1 MDKSAETETSATLRL
16 QLLVN
21 GVVQGV
27 GFRPFVYRIAT
38 ELMLAGSVQN
48 GPRGVTIEI
57 EGQPEATNSFQQRLK
72 SELPP
77 QARIDSI
84 EVLSI
89 APIGGHLFQIIHS
102 AHDGNAATLIPP
114 DIATCDEC
122 LREMFDVN
130 DRRYRY
136 PFINCTNCGPRY
148 TIVRSVPYDRPFTSM
163 SSFTMC
169 PDCQRE
175 YDNPSDRRF
184 HAQPNACPLCGP
196 RVTLCMA
203 DGSAVEGD
211 PISQTVALLKA
222 GKIAAIRGVGGFHLA
237 VDGSIESA
245 VVGLRRRKG
254 RAEKPLALMAPDIAT
269 IEIYCTVTTQERDLL
284 LSPQRPIVLLRR
296 KGNSE
301 LAPSIA
307 PGQHFLGFMLPYT
320 PLHHLLLRDN
330 FRALVMTSANLSE
343 EPIAIGREE
352 ALHRLRDIADC
363 FLFHDREILQR
374 CDDSIV
380 RIQADEPRIIRRS
393 RGYVPLPVA
402 LKHPTSTPI
411 LAVGAE
417 LKNTVAIS
425 RGKEVFLSQHIGDL
439 DNPSAL
445 GFFEECI
452 AHLEQT
458 LDVMPEAIA
467 YDLHPEYL
475 STQWANRQKLPSI
488 SVQHHHAHLAS
499 VLAENRYL
507 GKAIG
512 IILDGTGFGTD
523 GTIWGGELLYGDA
536 AGFTRSAW
544 LEPVPMPGGALAIK
558 HPWRMAFGFLY
569 QSYGD
574 SLLELDLP
582 LVNKHQ
588 SEIPLLTQMMRK
600 RINSPLTSSCGRLFD
615 AVAAMLGFD
624 REVAYEAQ
632 AAIGLEMLCDQEAVR
647 KSVGFSA
654 NAPITV
660 AGGVIEIRSLITGVV
675 EAVLNGQP
683 REEIAADFH
692 RNIIELWVQA
702 AIRERQRIGCNTVA
716 LSGGVYQN
724 SLILGTMVSRLSEE
738 KFAILTHRQLPTND
752 GGIALGQI
760 AVADAHF
767 RRQRSK

>member
-1 MDKSAETETSATLRL
+1 MDKSAETETSASLRL

-57 EGQPEATNSFQQRLK
+57 EGQPEAIHSFQQRLK

-77 QARIDSI
+77 QARIDSL

-89 APIGGHLFQIIHS
+89 APIGGHLFQIILS
-102 AHDGNAATLIPP
+102 SHDGNAATLIPP

-148 TIVRSVPYDRPFTSM
+148 TIVHSVPYDRPFTSM
-163 SSFTMC
+163 ASFTMC
-169 PDCQRE
+169 PACQRE
-175 YDNPSDRRF
+175 YDDPADRRF
-184 HAQPNACPLCGP
+184 HAQPNACPVCGP
-196 RVTLCMA
+196 QVALR
-203 DGSAVEGD
+203 DIHGSIAIGD
-211 PISQTVALLKA
+211 PIAKTVALLKE
-222 GKIAAIRGVGGFHLA
+222 GKIVAIRGVGGFHLT
-237 VDGSIESA
+237 VDATNESA
-245 VVGLRRRKG
+245 VVRLRQRKG
-254 RAEKPLALMAPDIAT
+254 RAEKPLALMAPDIASIGT
-269 IEIYCTVTTQERDLL
+269 YCAISDQQRNLL
-284 LSPQRPIVLLRR
+284 LSPQRPIVLLGR
-296 KGNSE
+296 KAAGN
-301 LAPSIA
+301 LAPSVA
-307 PGQHFLGFMLPYT
+307 PDQKYLGFMLPYT
-320 PLHHLLLRDN
+320 PLHHLLLRGN
-330 FRALVMTSANLSE
+330 FKALVMTSGNLSE
-343 EPIAIGREE
+343 EPIAIGNEE
-352 ALHRLRDIADC
+352 ATRRLRGIADY
-363 FLFHDREILQR
+363 FLLHDREIRQR
-374 CDDSIV
+374 CDDSIA
-380 RIQADEPRIIRRS
+380 RAQADELRIIRRA
-393 RGYVPLPVA
+393 RGYVPLPVS
-402 LKHPTSTPI
+402 LPHPTSVPI

-417 LKNTVAIS
+417 LKNTVALS
-425 RGKEVFLSQHIGDL
+425 RGSEVFLSQHIGDL

-458 LDVMPEAIA
+458 LDVMPEVIA

-499 VLAENRYL
+499 VLAENRYAE
-507 GKAIG
+507 KAIG

-536 AGFTRSAW
+536 TEFNRSAW
-544 LEPVPMPGGALAIK
+544 LEPVPMPGGALAIR
-558 HPWRMAFGFLY
+558 HPWRMAVGFLY
-569 QSYGD
+569 QTYGE
-574 SLLELDLP
+574 SLPELNLP
-582 LVNKHQ
+582 LIAGHR
-588 SEIPLLTQMMRK
+588 SELPLLIQMIHK
-600 RINSPLTSSCGRLFD
+600 KINSPLTSSCGRLFD

-632 AAIGLEMLCDQEAVR
+632 AAIELEMLCDQEAVR
-647 KSVGFSA
+647 KSNGFAASA
-654 NAPITV
+654 PTTL
-660 AGGVIEIRSLITGVV
+660 AGGAIEISSLITGVV
-675 EAVLNGQP
+675 EAVLSDQP
-683 REEIAADFH
+683 REKIAADFH
-692 RNIIELWVQA
+692 RTIIELWVQA
-702 AIRERQRIGCNTVA
+702 AIAERKRTGCNTVA

-724 SLILGTMVSRLSEE
+724 NLIFENMVSRLTEE
-738 KFAILTHRQLPTND
+738 RFAILTHKQVPTND

-760 AVADAHF
+760 AVADAYL
-767 RRQRSK
+767 RRQRS

>member
-1 MDKSAETETSATLRL
+1 MDKSAETETSTSTRL
-16 QLLVN
+16 QLLVI

-57 EGQPEATNSFQQRLK
+57 EGQPEAINSFQQRLK

-89 APIGGHLFQIIHS
+89 APIGGHLFHIIHS

-114 DIATCDEC
+114 DIATCEDC

-163 SSFTMC
+163 ASFTMC
-169 PDCQRE
+169 PACQRE
-175 YDNPSDRRF
+175 YDNPADRRF
-184 HAQPNACPLCGP
+184 HAQPNACPVCGP
-196 RVTLCMA
+196 QVKLLKI
-203 DGSAVEGD
+203 DGSPVEGD
-211 PISQTVALLKA
+211 PIAKTVSLLKE
-222 GKIAAIRGVGGFHLA
+222 GKIVAIRGVGGFHLT
-237 VDGSIESA
+237 VDATNESA
-245 VVGLRRRKG
+245 VVRLRQRKG
-254 RAEKPLALMAPDIAT
+254 RAEKPLALMAPDITT
-269 IEIYCTVTTQERDLL
+269 IGTYCAISDQERKLL

-296 KGNSE
+296 KASRDV
-301 LAPSIA
+301 APSVA
-307 PGQHFLGFMLPYT
+307 PDQKYLGFMLPYT
-320 PLHHLLLRDN
+320 PLHHLLLRGN
-330 FRALVMTSANLSE
+330 FKALVMTSGNLSE
-343 EPIAIGREE
+343 EPIAIGNEE
-352 ALHRLRDIADC
+352 AMHRLRQIADY
-363 FLFHDREILQR
+363 FLLHDREILQR
-374 CDDSIV
+374 CDDSIAI
-380 RIQADEPRIIRRS
+380 IQNGEPRMIRRA
-393 RGYVPLPVA
+393 RGYVPLPISLPSLAPV
-402 LKHPTSTPI
+402 PI
-411 LAVGAE
+411 LAVGVE

-425 RGKEVFLSQHIGDL
+425 RGNEVFLSQHIGDL

-475 STQWANRQKLPSI
+475 STQWANRQKIPSI

-499 VLAENRYL
+499 VLAENRYA

-536 AGFTRSAW
+536 AEFNRSAW
-544 LEPVPMPGGALAIK
+544 LEPVPMPGGSLAIR
-558 HPWRMAFGFLY
+558 HPWRMAIGYLY

-582 LVNKHQ
+582 LVKKHQ

-615 AVAAMLGFD
+615 GVSAILGFD
-624 REVAYEAQ
+624 QEIAYEAQ

-660 AGGVIEIRSLITGVV
+660 AGGVIEISSLITGVV
-675 EAVLNGQP
+675 EAVLSDQP
-683 REEIAADFH
+683 REKIAADFH
-692 RNIIELWVQA
+692 RTIIELWVQA
-702 AIRERQRIGCNTVA
+702 AISERKRTGCSTAA
-716 LSGGVYQN
+716 LSGGVFQN
-724 SLILGTMVSRLSEE
+724 NVVFEGMLSRLTEE
-738 KFAILTHRQLPTND
+738 GFAILTHRQVPTND

-760 AVADAHF
+760 AVADAYF
-767 RRQRSK
+767 RRQRS